1 VRAALMG
8 YADEQLVHVLERML
22 EPDPDVRAQRIL
34 PLLSI
39 KVPASSSIV
48 ERPSQRRPVPQELR
62 PLRQAGPVPVAAP
75 PAPERI
81 KQGRSA
87 SSTGSSAGDPP
98 QVAAVYRSP
107 YPPAVWPRNWVHVRP
122 RESRSPRLVVLQ
134 GPDIGRQIELGDE
147 TVQIGRGEDATVRVE
162 SDLISRKHAC
172 IQRLGNAY
180 MIQDQGSTNG
190 TFVNGQKVGTRR
202 LSEGDLI
209 KLDKVV
215 LRYTESDAEDE
226 QIREQ
231 AIVDALTGAYNK
243 RYFDENY
250 GRLVAQCTESGRA
263 FSLIVFDIDHFK
275 KINDT
280 YGHLAGDGVLSG
292 IGDAVRAELLDGEI
306 LCRVG
311 GEEFA
316 IIASGRPLTEMRK
329 LAEQV
334 RAAVERAVFSA
345 EGDRI
350 PVTISLGVSALEQAP
365 GEAQALYRL
374 ADERLYQ
381 AKRGGRNR
389 VCR

>member
-1 VRAALMG
+1 
-8 YADEQLVHVLERML
+8 
-22 EPDPDVRAQRIL
+22 
-34 PLLSI
+34 
-39 KVPASSSIV
+39 
-48 ERPSQRRPVPQELR
+48 
-62 PLRQAGPVPVAAP
+62 
-75 PAPERI
+75 
-81 KQGRSA
+81 
-87 SSTGSSAGDPP
+87 
-98 QVAAVYRSP
+98 
-107 YPPAVWPRNWVHVRP
+107 
-122 RESRSPRLVVLQ
+122 VLQ
-134 GPDIGRQIELGDE
+134 GPDIGRQIELGNE